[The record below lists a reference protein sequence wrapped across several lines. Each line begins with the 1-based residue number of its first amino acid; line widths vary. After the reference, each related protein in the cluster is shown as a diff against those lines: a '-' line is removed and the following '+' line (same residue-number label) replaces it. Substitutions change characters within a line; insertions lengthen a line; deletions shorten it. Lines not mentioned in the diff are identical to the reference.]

1 MTIYTVV
8 CLGLTIYCLISSI
21 LLFLYGILNNYK
33 LKIVIRLSLMTVY
46 IIFLIFLTIVVT
58 FRFIKFIYLI

>member
-1 MTIYTVV
+1 MTIYTVAF
-8 CLGLTIYCLISSI
+8 LGLVIYCLISSI

-33 LKIVIRLSLMTVY
+33 LKIVILLSIKIVC

-58 FRFIKFIYLI
+58 FRIIQFIYLI

>member
-1 MTIYTVV
+1 MTIYTVA
-8 CLGLTIYCLISSI
+8 CLGLVICCLISSI

-33 LKIVIRLSLMTVY
+33 LKIVILLSIKIVC

>member
-1 MTIYTVV
+1 MTIYTVAF
-8 CLGLTIYCLISSI
+8 LGLVIYCLISSI

-33 LKIVIRLSLMTVY
+33 LKIVILLSIKIVC

>member
-1 MTIYTVV
+1 MTIYTVAG
-8 CLGLTIYCLISSI
+8 LGLVIYCLISSI

-33 LKIVIRLSLMTVY
+33 LKIVILLSIKIVC

-58 FRFIKFIYLI
+58 FRIIQFIYLI